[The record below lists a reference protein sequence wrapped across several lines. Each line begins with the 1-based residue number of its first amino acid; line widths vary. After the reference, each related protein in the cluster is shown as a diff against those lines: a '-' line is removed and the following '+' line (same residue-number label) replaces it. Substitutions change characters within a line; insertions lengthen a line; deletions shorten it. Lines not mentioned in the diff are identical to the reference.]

1 VGFDI
6 DGDGQE
12 DAFILLGGAAPTSFR
27 GGPDDRQRSRRAA
40 PLETVPLVGQPSFDL
55 GSLGEPAPRG

>member
-1 VGFDI
+1 MGFDI

-27 GGPDDRQRSRRAA
+27 LGLTIVNDHAAA